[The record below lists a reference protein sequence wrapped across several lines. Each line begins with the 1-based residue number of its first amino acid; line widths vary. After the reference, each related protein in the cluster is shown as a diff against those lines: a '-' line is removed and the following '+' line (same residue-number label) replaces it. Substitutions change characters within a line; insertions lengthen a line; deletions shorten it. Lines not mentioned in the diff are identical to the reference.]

1 MERLTFDNNVRYV
14 GKLAS
19 ISSANPADMI
29 VRFQLSKILN
39 NLILHL
45 KQCGITKNRR
55 KNIVILLYSIFIS
68 DPLGSATFVVMDTDY
83 DNHALLCTCQDKK
96 FFFDFLT
103 FHRRSCT
110 ILQRTPIRDTSV
122 TSKVK
127 NCQLAERRLPLFF
140 LQLLNSFITDIL
152 LVSIVS

>member
-1 MERLTFDNNVRYV
+1 MYY
-14 GKLAS
+14 GIP
-19 ISSANPADMI
+19 IS
-29 VRFQLSKILN
+29 
-39 NLILHL
+39 
-45 KQCGITKNRR
+45 
-55 KNIVILLYSIFIS
+55 IS

-127 NCQLAERRLPLFF
+127 IVKYQEGKFPYFSQNP
-140 LQLLNSFITDIL
+140 IL
-152 LVSIVS
+152 DLIHN

>member
-1 MERLTFDNNVRYV
+1 MFGAYY
-14 GKLAS
+14 K
-19 ISSANPADMI
+19 
-29 VRFQLSKILN
+29 
-39 NLILHL
+39 
-45 KQCGITKNRR
+45 KQRV
-55 KNIVILLYSIFIS
+55 NIVLLLNYISIS

-127 NCQLAERRLPLFF
+127 IVKYQEGKFPYFSQNKSPILDLIHNWHFF
-140 LQLLNSFITDIL
+140 IS
-152 LVSIVS
+152 LVSRLDKRANWR